1 MQVILLE
8 RIDKLGA
15 PGSEVSVK
23 RGYARNW
30 LLPQGKAV
38 LATEENRRNAKK
50 EQVQI
55 TARDQAKKAEAEAV
69 QQELDGKEVVLVR
82 AAGESGQLYGSVR
95 TQDIA
100 EAIEQ
105 QLHIIISKK
114 FVTLEEP
121 VRSTGIFSVPVRLH
135 PQVPVAVNINVAP
148 SEEEA
153 KRQALK
159 REALKREALKREA
172 LKREALKSDQA
183 RQSKEQEENKKEARK
198 ETKSKKTTE
207 EEKAQETETTEEI
220 TEETTEDANEE
231 KESKETSKK
240 NAKKADDTAKE
251 KTAETT
257 EEKSSKASAEKS
269 DKQKKD

>member
-8 RIDKLGA
+8 RVDKLGA

-38 LATEENRRNAKK
+38 LATEENRRRALK
-50 EQVQI
+50 EQGNFV
-55 TARDQAKKAEAEAV
+55 ARDLAKKAEAEAV
-69 QQELDGKEVVLVR
+69 QQKIDRKEIILVR

-105 QLHIIISKK
+105 QLQIIISKK

-121 VRSTGIFSVPVRLH
+121 IRSTGIFSVAVRLH
-135 PQVPVAVNINVAP
+135 PQVPVAISINVAP
-148 SEEEA
+148 SEDEA

-159 REALKREALKREA
+159 RDR
-172 LKREALKSDQA
+172 A
-183 RQSKEQEENKKEARK
+183 RQKKESPQDDKKESRREKKSAKANEQENPDDPEATQHMKDETNQENKEENKEEEKVQETAKSNIQEETENEDGKTSKKEDEDRS
-198 ETKSKKTTE
+198 EKKTT
-207 EEKAQETETTEEI
+207 KRD
-220 TEETTEDANEE
+220 ED
-231 KESKETSKK
+231 
-240 NAKKADDTAKE
+240 
-251 KTAETT
+251 
-257 EEKSSKASAEKS
+257 
-269 DKQKKD
+269 